1 MSAWDLYD
9 DLIDAI
15 PRDIVVSRAAQGPRW
30 TRVYTESPSCG
41 MAMTMSATSRPAQMR
56 AEYTGVPLRAIAQL
70 AKSWNFSEAS
80 FGMAALNSYYATPSV
95 ADEHGFALADAPW
108 PHIFDP
114 FRNAVAGKKVAVI
127 GHFPFAPK
135 ALNQAADFYMLER
148 SLNEGDYPDSA
159 AEYIL
164 PECDYVFIT
173 GSAFVNKTAPRLL
186 ELSRESFNV
195 VLGPSTPLAPVLLE
209 DYGVSQVTG
218 MLPTSP
224 LAMFEGLSGTDAGTT
239 MFEWGHR
246 VELSA

>member
-1 MSAWDLYD
+1 
-9 DLIDAI
+9 
-15 PRDIVVSRAAQGPRW
+15 
-30 TRVYTESPSCG
+30 
-41 MAMTMSATSRPAQMR
+41 
-56 AEYTGVPLRAIAQL
+56 
-70 AKSWNFSEAS
+70 
-80 FGMAALNSYYATPSV
+80 
-95 ADEHGFALADAPW
+95 
-108 PHIFDP
+108 
-114 FRNAVAGKKVAVI
+114 
-127 GHFPFAPK
+127 
-135 ALNQAADFYMLER
+135 MLER

-218 MLPTSP
+218 MVPTSP
-224 LAMFEGLSGTDAGTT
+224 LAMFESLSGTDAATT

-246 VELSA
+246 AELSA

>member
-95 ADEHGFALADAPW
+95 ADEHGFTLADSPG
-108 PHIFDP
+108 PTSLILP
-114 FRNAVAGKKVAVI
+114 QRRRGKKVAVI

-195 VLGPSTPLAPVLLE
+195 VLGPSTP
-209 DYGVSQVTG
+209 
-218 MLPTSP
+218 
-224 LAMFEGLSGTDAGTT
+224 
-239 MFEWGHR
+239 
-246 VELSA
+246 

>member
-1 MSAWDLYD
+1 MYK
-9 DLIDAI
+9 
-15 PRDIVVSRAAQGPRW
+15 RQ
-30 TRVYTESPSCG
+30 
-41 MAMTMSATSRPAQMR
+41 
-56 AEYTGVPLRAIAQL
+56 
-70 AKSWNFSEAS
+70 
-80 FGMAALNSYYATPSV
+80 
-95 ADEHGFALADAPW
+95 EHGFTLADSPW
-108 PHIFDP
+108 PHFFDP

-135 ALNQAADFYMLER
+135 TLNQAADFYMLER

-209 DYGVSQVTG
+209 HYGVSQVTG
-218 MLPTSP
+218 MVPSNP
-224 LAMFEGLSGTDAGTT
+224 AGMFEGLEKGDSLD
-239 MFEWGHR
+239 MFNFGHR
-246 VELSA
+246 VTLGR